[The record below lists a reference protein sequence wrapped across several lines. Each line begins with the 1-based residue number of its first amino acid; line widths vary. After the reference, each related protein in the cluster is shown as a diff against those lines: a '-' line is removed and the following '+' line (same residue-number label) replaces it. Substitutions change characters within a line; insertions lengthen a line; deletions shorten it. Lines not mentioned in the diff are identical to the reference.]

1 MPTHAQIVWREG
13 LGVVHQRER
22 FASALVRPLVW
33 LFNLRRWLSASARRV
48 NHPSYETYILKEFY
62 IPPGLMLLAQPQF
75 ASQEP
80 VERQPAAM
88 SLTR

>member
-33 LFNLRRWLSASARRV
+33 LFNLRRW
-48 NHPSYETYILKEFY
+48 
-62 IPPGLMLLAQPQF
+62 
-75 ASQEP
+75 P
-80 VERQPAAM
+80 VEQESTLAGG
-88 SLTR
+88 